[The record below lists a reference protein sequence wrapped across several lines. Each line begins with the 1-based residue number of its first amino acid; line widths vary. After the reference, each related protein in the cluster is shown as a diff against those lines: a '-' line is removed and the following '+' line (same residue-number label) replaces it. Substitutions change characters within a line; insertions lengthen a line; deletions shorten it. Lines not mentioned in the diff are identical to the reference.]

1 MIATL
6 IAAVTLSLKSPSDYT
21 FTTPGTTNLT
31 GVGMGPTP
39 SYAIVRGEDIS
50 FLREAYEERF
60 QAVRGESPTPGL
72 NFGLPRTNDYAVTSF
87 RSPNNL
93 FGLAYLFSES
103 FNPKDAGWHE
113 YWFLLRGE
121 NNSYVSADY
130 DFVKGDGAPVWCTT
144 NWTFSVIPDEDLRR
158 SYLPFINYSNR
169 ILPPDVLKTNAYNAV
184 LTLMAITNAYHN
196 LPLMHHILT
205 APGGTH
211 NADPYAK
218 WVSVQLPIVSTGLVS
233 SAYSGYNVTYDYATY
248 DYDGR
253 TYQYPV
259 SIKTQKPYSGG
270 SSYHWATSHVEPPF
284 ASATWNFSVSYQ
296 SAIGWKRESPT
307 TFRKMSVLEP
317 IRWKGSSSNTPAA
330 NNPIIVCCD
339 LITTNNVDLCHDI
352 RALAVFGLRHKVTE
366 TQYTLYEQA
375 DRTSSVNEEFAVSAK
390 RIGLTRNGHDAY
402 GRITFTSDI
411 ELKPIF
417 DAAAEL
423 FGEPNEEVAELLPRT
438 SSVPETSDRPESD
451 IVGYHGYDRGITIEW
466 MRVIFLFGRD
476 FKAKFE

>member
-50 FLREAYEERF
+50 FLREAYEERY
-60 QAVRGESPTPGL
+60 QAVRGESTTPGF
-72 NFGLPRTNDYAVTSF
+72 NSGLPRTNDYAVTSF

-93 FGLAYLFSES
+93 FALALLFSES
-103 FNPKDAGWHE
+103 FDPKDAGWLE

-130 DFVKGDGAPVWCTT
+130 DFVKGNGAPVWCTT
-144 NWTFSVIPDEDLRR
+144 NWTFSVMPDEDLRQ

-205 APGGTH
+205 APAGT
-211 NADPYAK
+211 NNSDPYSK
-218 WVSVQLPIVSTGLVS
+218 WVGIQLPITSTGRVS
-233 SAYSGYNVTYDYATY
+233 HNSSGYSVTYDYATY
-248 DYDGR
+248 DYDGGI
-253 TYQYPV
+253 YQYPV
-259 SIKTQKPYSGG
+259 SIKTRKPYSSEGG
-270 SSYHWATSHVEPPF
+270 YDWTTSRHETPF
-284 ASATWNFSVSYQ
+284 MSATWNFSVTYQ
-296 SAIGWKRESPT
+296 SAIGWKRESQT
-307 TFRKMSVLEP
+307 ISRKMSVLEP
-317 IRWKGSSSNTPAA
+317 IRSAYAQSYTPISNET
-330 NNPIIVCCD
+330 IKVYCE

-438 SSVPETSDRPESD
+438 SSVPETSDSPASN